1 MGQTIRVGMKKNW
14 AKKTMKRMMGEEEE
28 VYEETGGVGSNSR
41 SEGIFF
47 FFEEK
52 FSKVIHLW
60 EKIENGSDTMKIK
73 KNCIFMV

>member
-14 AKKTMKRMMGEEEE
+14 AKKTMKRMMGEEDE

-47 FFEEK
+47 FLRKSFPR
-52 FSKVIHLW
+52 
-60 EKIENGSDTMKIK
+60 
-73 KNCIFMV
+73 